1 MILNLNQ
8 NRFDM
13 EKKLQVRIV
22 SIKEDSFSVDY
33 DRLPETKED
42 CEKNVSP
49 YFGIS
54 MSVNEEKS
62 YLTAHAQVKYILT
75 ENSQDVDIVSLQY
88 SYTLRISDIY
98 DIIKY
103 PNEKDK
109 TTFEVQNKFIEKFV
123 PDVFATGRALLAP
136 KLMNTVLSDFYL
148 PFGGEQDILRR
159 IKENRVTKDKAD

>member
-75 ENSQDVDIVSLQY
+75 ENSQDVDIVSLKY

-103 PNEKDK
+103 PN
-109 TTFEVQNKFIEKFV
+109 
-123 PDVFATGRALLAP
+123 
-136 KLMNTVLSDFYL
+136 
-148 PFGGEQDILRR
+148 
-159 IKENRVTKDKAD
+159 

>member
-1 MILNLNQ
+1 
-8 NRFDM
+8 
-13 EKKLQVRIV
+13 
-22 SIKEDSFSVDY
+22 
-33 DRLPETKED
+33 
-42 CEKNVSP
+42 
-49 YFGIS
+49 

-75 ENSQDVDIVSLQY
+75 ENSQDVDIVSLKY

-148 PFGGEQDILRR
+148 PFGVEQDILMR